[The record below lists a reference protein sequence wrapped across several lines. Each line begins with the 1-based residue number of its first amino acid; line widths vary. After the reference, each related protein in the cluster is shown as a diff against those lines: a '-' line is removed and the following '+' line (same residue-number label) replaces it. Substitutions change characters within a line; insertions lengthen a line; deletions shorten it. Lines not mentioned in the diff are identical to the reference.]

1 MAPGTLSPNPQKP
14 HPRRR
19 GPMTPLTLL
28 PSLMAGLMAGLL
40 GRPIAA
46 IAQQPIIPIPTD
58 GTSVECPYPA
68 AALDRLAAYTVRPGD
83 SIESVA
89 ANYGLLPATILAF
102 NELARDGRIEPGDRL
117 QLPPFDGIR
126 TRPERGTTW
135 RDLAT
140 TYGLRPNVLYELN
153 GCTATPGP
161 AVFIPGVIWSPTGDG
176 GTVPSA
182 RDEDNDLKTYPLP
195 EVAAIALGYGWNV
208 EANRDRPRFN
218 SGVVLETAPG
228 AIVKAAGPGTVAFA
242 GPQEG
247 YGNLVVINHQGGRQT
262 RYGNLG
268 NVAVRVGQRL
278 GAGHTLGILAAEG
291 PDRARAFLTFEVRYS
306 SPLGWVA
313 QNPLPYLR
321 LALQPGGRDRAI
333 TPD

>member
-1 MAPGTLSPNPQKP
+1 MAMAPGQ
-14 HPRRR
+14 
-19 GPMTPLTLL
+19 L
-28 PSLMAGLMAGLL
+28 PPKLFSIAPAIASLMGGLMGL
-40 GRPIAA
+40 PIAA
-46 IAQQPIIPIPTD
+46 IAQTPNRPIPVD
-58 GTSVECPYPA
+58 GTAVECPYPA
-68 AALDRLAAYTVRPGD
+68 AVLNRLTAHTVRPGD

-89 ANYGLLPATILAF
+89 ATYGLLPATILAF

-140 TYGLRPNVLYELN
+140 TYGLRANVLYELN
-153 GCTATPGP
+153 GCTATPSEV
-161 AVFIPGVIWSPTGDG
+161 VFIPGIIWSPTGDA

-182 RDEDNDLKTYPLP
+182 RDEDNDLTTYPLP
-195 EVAAIALGYGWNV
+195 ELAAIALGYGWNV

-218 SGVVLETAPG
+218 SSVVLETAPG
-228 AIVKAAGPGTVAFA
+228 AIVRAAGPGTVAFA
-242 GPQEG
+242 GVQEG

-268 NVAVRVGQRL
+268 TIAVQAGQRIP
-278 GAGHTLGILAAEG
+278 AGHSLGILAAER
-291 PDRARAFLTFEVRYS
+291 PDSPRAFLTFEVRYS

-321 LALQPGGRDRAI
+321 LAQPSGNGPREIA
-333 TPD
+333 PD